1 MSRSILDQAIP
12 QWTDYQLQNLFSFQ
26 GSFEEKK
33 RLFKMILDQ
42 RYDNAIVLTYLHDIA
57 VFWFGYDSDEVEDAR
72 FALHGDP
79 QIRRQAYNV
88 PPGPA
93 RDSHHTHSIGA
104 DPMGFF
110 DLDTNSH
117 TVPPHLGPITSRVNP
132 YILDL

>member
-1 MSRSILDQAIP
+1 MSRSILDQAVP
-12 QWTDYQLQNLFSFQ
+12 QWTDYQLQNLFFFQ
-26 GSFEEKK
+26 GSLEEKT
-33 RLFKMILDQ
+33 RLFQMIWDQ

-57 VFWFGYDSDEVEDAR
+57 VVWFGHDSREAR
-72 FALHGDP
+72 DVVNFFRDP